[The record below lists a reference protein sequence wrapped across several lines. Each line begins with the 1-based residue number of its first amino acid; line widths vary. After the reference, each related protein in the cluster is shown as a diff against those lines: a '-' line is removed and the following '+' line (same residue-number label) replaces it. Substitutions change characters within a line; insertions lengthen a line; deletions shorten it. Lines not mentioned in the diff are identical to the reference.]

1 MSVKGTEGQG
11 TVIDQSNVGN
21 RSYVTDNPLFFSNIT
36 SAYRVVDIVLDAN
49 HKLFEKAGRW
59 QGIGTIAYD
68 SVINPSGKDSFSLP
82 LARPI
87 LSNNKAYPLIG
98 EIVYIIGAP
107 NTGIGEVTT
116 SINSYYI
123 STIGLWNTANHNA
136 YPVNS
141 NIPPPSQQK
150 TYTMAELG
158 SLITVTSQYTKL
170 ELGNTFIER
179 GYIHSLVP
187 YEGDMIYEGRWGN
200 SIRFG
205 STIKTKAP
213 AVFGLNNWSQGPGE
227 SGDPI
232 TIIRNGQPSNE
243 NKTAGYLPIVEN
255 INNDLSSIYLTSTQ
269 TIPLNASSV
278 SYFSYPNNPPQN
290 INKFNGPQ
298 LIYNSGRIVLNTNQ
312 DHLLLSSIKSVN
324 LNAIES
330 VNIDTPTTIIQSNQ
344 VLLGSKNATE
354 SVLLGDSTID
364 TLTSILNNMV
374 IFLDSLKG
382 VVSTAPGTTLVTL
395 TTPAFFLSTK
405 LNAIKGNLE
414 KLKSNTVKTV

>member
-1 MSVKGTEGQG
+1 MAVKGKEGQG
-11 TVIDQSNVGN
+11 AVIEISNGN
-21 RSYVTDNPLFFSNIT
+21 YTTDNLLLFSNIT

-49 HKLFEKAGRW
+49 HKLFEKVGW

-68 SVINPSGKDSFSLP
+68 SVLNPSGKDSFNLP

-98 EIVYIIGAP
+98 EIVYIIAAP
-107 NTGIGEVTT
+107 DTGIGKVT
-116 SINSYYI
+116 NSTNAYYVN
-123 STIGLWNTANHNA
+123 TIGLWNTANHNA

-150 TYTMAELG
+150 TYTMTEFG
-158 SLITVTSQYTKL
+158 SLRTVTSQYTKL
-170 ELGNTFIER
+170 NLGNTFIER

-213 AVFGLNNWSQGPGE
+213 EVFGLNNWSQGPGE

-232 TIIRNGQPSNE
+232 TIIRNGQSLKE

-255 INNDLSSIYLTSTQ
+255 INDDLSSIYLTSTQ
-269 TIPLNASSV
+269 TIPLNASSI
-278 SYFSYPNNPPQN
+278 SYFSYPSNPPQD

-324 LNAIES
+324 LNAVES
-330 VNIDTPTTIIQSNQ
+330 VNIDTPTTIIQSSK

-354 SVLLGDSTID
+354 PVLLGDSTIA
-364 TLTSILNNMV
+364 TLASILDNMV
-374 IFLDSLKG
+374 GFFNIAADT
-382 VVSTAPGTTLVTL
+382 VSTAPGTVLGPFNVAANLLANQLDT
-395 TTPAFFLSTK
+395 
-405 LNAIKGNLE
+405 IKGNLE

>member
-1 MSVKGTEGQG
+1 MPVKGKEGQG
-11 TVIDQSNVGN
+11 AFVEQNNIGN
-21 RSYVTDNPLFFSNIT
+21 STYVTDNPIFFNNTT
-36 SAYRVVDIVLDAN
+36 SAYRVIDIVLDAS
-49 HKLFEKAGRW
+49 HKLFEKVGRW
-59 QGIGTIAYD
+59 QGIGTIVYD
-68 SVINPSGKDSFSLP
+68 SVINPRGQDSFSLP

-98 EIVYIIGAP
+98 EIVYILSAP
-107 NTGIGEVTT
+107 NTGIGKTTT
-116 SINSYYI
+116 STNSYYV

-136 YPVNS
+136 YPINS

-158 SLITVTSQYTKL
+158 SLRTVTSQYTKL
-170 ELGNTFIER
+170 NLGNTFQER

-187 YEGDMIYEGRWGN
+187 YEGDIIYEGRWGN

-205 STIKTKAP
+205 STIKTKILP
-213 AVFGLNNWSQGPGE
+213 SIGLNNWSQGPST

-232 TIIRNGQPSNE
+232 TIIRNGQSPKE
-243 NKTAGYLPIVEN
+243 NKTAGYLQIVEN
-255 INNDLSSIYLTSTQ
+255 INEDLSSIYLTSTQ
-269 TIPLNASSV
+269 TILLNASSV
-278 SYFSYPNNPPQN
+278 SYFSYPNNPPQD

-330 VNIDTPTTIIQSNQ
+330 VNIDTPTTIIQSGN

-354 SVLLGDSTID
+354 PVLLGDSTIT
-364 TLTSILNNMV
+364 TLASILDNMV
-374 IFLDSLKG
+374 EFLDSLKG
-382 VVSTAPGTTLVTL
+382 IMSTGAGTPLVAL
-395 TTPAFFLSTK
+395 STPAFFLSTK

>member
-1 MSVKGTEGQG
+1 MSVKGKEGQG
-11 TVIDQSNVGN
+11 AISEQNNIGN
-21 RSYVTDNPLFFSNIT
+21 RNYVTDNSLFFSNIT
-36 SAYRVVDIVLDAN
+36 SAYRVIDIVLDAN
-49 HKLFEKAGRW
+49 HKLFTKAGEW

-68 SVINPSGKDSFSLP
+68 SVVSPSSKDSFSLP

-107 NTGIGEVTT
+107 NTGIGEITT

-136 YPVNS
+136 YPINS
-141 NIPPPSQQK
+141 NLPPPSQQK
-150 TYTMAELG
+150 TYTMTELG
-158 SLITVTSQYTKL
+158 SSRTVTDQYTKL
-170 ELGNTFIER
+170 NLGNTFQER

-205 STIKTKAP
+205 STIKTKGP
-213 AVFGLNNWSQGPGE
+213 EIIGLNNWSQGPGD

-243 NKTAGYLPIVEN
+243 NKTAGYLPIIEN

-278 SYFSYPNNPPQN
+278 SYFSYPNNPPQD
-290 INKFNGPQ
+290 INKFSGPQ

-330 VNIDTPTTIIQSNQ
+330 VNIDTPTTIIQSNN

-354 SVLLGDSTID
+354 PVLLGDSTIT
-364 TLTSILNNMV
+364 TLASILDNMV
-374 IFLDSLKG
+374 GFLNSLEN
-382 VVSTAPGTTLVTL
+382 VVSTAPGTPLITLSL
-395 TTPAFFLSTK
+395 PANLLSSK
-405 LNAIKGNLE
+405 LDEIKGNLE

>member
-1 MSVKGTEGQG
+1 MPVKGKEGQG
-11 TVIDQSNVGN
+11 AFIEISSGN
-21 RSYVTDNPLFFSNIT
+21 YTSDNSLLFNNIT

-213 AVFGLNNWSQGPGE
+213 AVFGLNNWSQGPSE

-232 TIIRNGQPSNE
+232 TIIRNGQPSNVDPR
-243 NKTAGYLPIVEN
+243 GWLPTVEN
-255 INNDLSSIYLTSTQ
+255 INTDLTSIYLTSTQ
-269 TIPLNASSV
+269 TIPLNASSI
-278 SYFSYPNNPPQN
+278 SYFSYPNNPPQD

-330 VNIDTPTTIIQSNQ
+330 VNIDAPTTIIQSGNI
-344 VLLGSKNATE
+344 LLGSKNATE
-354 SVLLGDSTID
+354 SVLLGDSTIT
-364 TLTSILNNMV
+364 TLASILDNMV
-374 IFLDSLKG
+374 EFLDSLKG
-382 VVSTAPGTTLVTL
+382 IMSTGTGTPLVAL
-395 TTPAFFLSTK
+395 STPAFFLSTK

-414 KLKSNTVKTV
+414 KIKSNTVKTV

>member
-1 MSVKGTEGQG
+1 MSVKGKEGQG
-11 TVIDQSNVGN
+11 AFVEIVNGA
-21 RSYVTDNPLFFSNIT
+21 YVSGNPLFFGNIT
-36 SAYRVVDIVLDAN
+36 SAYRVIDIVLDAN
-49 HKLFEKAGRW
+49 HKLFTDAGEW

-68 SVINPSGKDSFSLP
+68 SVINPSGQDSLNLP

-87 LSNNKAYPLIG
+87 LSNNKSYPLIG
-98 EIVYIIGAP
+98 EIVYIITAP
-107 NTGIGEVTT
+107 DTGIGKVTN

-123 STIGLWNTANHNA
+123 NTVGLWNTVNHNA
-136 YPVNS
+136 YPINS

-150 TYTMAELG
+150 TYTMTELG
-158 SLITVTSQYTKL
+158 SLRTVTSQYTKL
-170 ELGNTFIER
+170 DLGNTFQER

-187 YEGDMIYEGRWGN
+187 YEGDIIYEGRWGN

-205 STIKTKAP
+205 STIKTKVLP
-213 AVFGLNNWSQGPGE
+213 SIGLNNWSQGPST

-232 TIIRNGQPSNE
+232 TIIRNGQSPKE
-243 NKTAGYLPIVEN
+243 NKTAGYLQIVEN
-255 INNDLSSIYLTSTQ
+255 INEDLSSIYLTSTQ

-278 SYFSYPNNPPQN
+278 SYFSYPNNPPQD
-290 INKFNGPQ
+290 INKFSGPQ

-330 VNIDTPTTIIQSNQ
+330 VNIDTPTTIIQSNK

-354 SVLLGDSTID
+354 PVLLGDSTIT
-364 TLTSILNNMV
+364 TLASILDNMV
-374 IFLDSLKG
+374 EFLDSLKG
-382 VVSTAPGTTLVTL
+382 IMSTGAGTPLVAL
-395 TTPAFFLSTK
+395 STPAFFLSIK